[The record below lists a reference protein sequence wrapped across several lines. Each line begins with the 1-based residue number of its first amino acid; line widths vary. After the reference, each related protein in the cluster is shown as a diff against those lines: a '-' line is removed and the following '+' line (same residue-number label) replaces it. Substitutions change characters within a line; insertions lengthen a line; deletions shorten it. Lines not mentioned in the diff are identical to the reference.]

1 MPIWMGMQVEG
12 GYERREDDK
21 KGDEEVCI
29 TKQKWGSIWRGQQ
42 RGEGGWGKAMVEN

>member
-1 MPIWMGMQVEG
+1 MVTKGE
-12 GYERREDDK
+12 EDDK

-29 TKQKWGSIWRGQQ
+29 MKQKWGSIWRGRQ